1 MRCVVKAGELLDAIS
16 RLRRDRFRNF
26 AVFSVHDGTLAIRQ
40 ETLDCAITLNINLNG
55 EFENG
60 FVIVP
65 EPGMLKSVLS
75 SLSRETEVEL
85 SLWPN
90 TRDPRRLKITFQEAD
105 QEADRKRSGTYL
117 VPVTNS
123 EDEFTEFG
131 DELTTAALNIEFV
144 DEHSIAKSLS
154 EISKFT
160 AQKSFSEA
168 DYLFLVPHGQDTV
181 IIAAFTGA
189 TLCVKIE
196 RAECHSDQAILL
208 PKDTVSF
215 KPKAILSRRNDE
227 NDTTILYLLNDQG
240 YFRVPTKTVSP
251 DAQKRYK
258 EQFLR
263 ALNAFESESA
273 VKFEASVSVWS
284 SLKKAITALAAQS
297 KKSRQILYYVAI
309 GADGSLALI
318 DRYDGVVIW
327 KHGEHGTFAGGI
339 DRLLESYGA
348 KAIYLASDVLSFIL
362 DYIKM
367 PTKACFVP
375 FGSIPALVLYFGD
388 NKVAAAA
395 PLKSDIAS
403 SSD

>member
-16 RLRRDRFRNF
+16 RLRRNRFRDF
-26 AVFSVHDGTLAIRQ
+26 AVFSVNDGTLAIRQ
-40 ETLDCAITLNINLNG
+40 ETPDGAIALNIDLHR

-60 FVIVP
+60 FVFVS
-65 EPGMLKSVLS
+65 EPDKLRAVLR

-90 TRDPRRLKITFQEAD
+90 NRDPRRLKIQFQEAD
-105 QEADRKRSGTYL
+105 GRRSGTYL
-117 VPVTNS
+117 IPVINS
-123 EDEFTEFG
+123 EEFTEFG
-131 DELTTAALNIEFV
+131 DELTTAALNIEFA

-154 EISKFT
+154 EISGFT
-160 AQKSFSEA
+160 AWKSLSEA
-168 DYLFLVPHGQDTV
+168 DYIFLVPHGKDTV
-181 IIAAFTGA
+181 IVAAFTGA
-189 TLCVKIE
+189 TLCVRIE

-208 PKDTVSF
+208 PKDSVSF
-215 KPKAILSRRNDE
+215 KPKAILSRRNGE

-240 YFRVPTKTVSP
+240 YFRVTTKTVSP

-284 SLKKAITALAAQS
+284 SLKKAMTALAAQS
-297 KKSRQILYYVAI
+297 KKSKQILYYVAI

-318 DRYDGVVIW
+318 DRYDGAVIW
-327 KHGEHGTFAGGI
+327 KHSERALFAGDI

-348 KAIYLASDVLSFIL
+348 KAIYFASDVLSSIL

-395 PLKSDIAS
+395 PLKPDIAS
-403 SSD
+403 SRD

>member
-16 RLRRDRFRNF
+16 RLRRDKFRNF
-26 AVFSVHDGTLAIRQ
+26 AVFSVNDGTLAIRQ
-40 ETLDCAITLNINLNG
+40 ETFDGVTALNINLNG

-60 FVIVP
+60 FVFVS
-65 EPGMLKSVLS
+65 EPDMLRAVLR

-90 TRDPRRLKITFQEAD
+90 NRDPRRLKIQFQEAD
-105 QEADRKRSGTYL
+105 GKRSGTYL
-117 VPVTNS
+117 VPVINS

-131 DELTTAALNIEFV
+131 DELTTAALNIEFA

-160 AQKSFSEA
+160 ARKSFSEA
-168 DYLFLVPHGQDTV
+168 DYLFLVPHGQDIV
-181 IIAAFTGA
+181 IVAAFTGA

-208 PKDTVSF
+208 PKDSVSF
-215 KPKAILSRRNDE
+215 KPKAILSRRNDG

-297 KKSRQILYYVAI
+297 KKSKQILYYVAI

-318 DRYDGVVIW
+318 DRYDGAVIW
-327 KHGEHGTFAGGI
+327 KHGERALFVGDI
-339 DRLLESYGA
+339 DGLLESYGA
-348 KAIYLASDVLSFIL
+348 EAIYFASDVLSFIL

-388 NKVAAAA
+388 NRVAAAA